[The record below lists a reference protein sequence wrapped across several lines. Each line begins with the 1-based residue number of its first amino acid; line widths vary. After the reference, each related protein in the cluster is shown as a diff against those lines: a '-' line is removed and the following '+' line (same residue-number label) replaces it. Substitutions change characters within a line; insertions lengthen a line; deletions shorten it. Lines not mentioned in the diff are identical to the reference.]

1 MIPPILIRSIGV
13 IAPGLIDWTTTAAIL
28 RGEIQYQPAPLPP
41 LAPLLLPPN
50 ERRRATPPT
59 RLAMEA
65 ARQAIEPIAA
75 DLPHLPSVFASSD
88 GDLSLI
94 DRLCEGIAQ
103 QPVAL
108 SPTLFHNSVHNAAA
122 GYWSIG
128 SGCMSPSTSLAAG
141 DATLSA
147 GLLECATQ
155 LATECDEILLVAYDL
170 PGPPTLD
177 VHRHFETPFACALL
191 LARDRSQTALARM
204 ALDPITAPDPQ
215 VEDETH
221 ALSPALESMRAGNPA
236 ARVLP
241 LLQAIAQQRAGKVR
255 LPYLDGAVLSVDLGF
270 QPMPSEAPC

>member
-1 MIPPILIRSIGV
+1 MIPPLLIRSIGV
-13 IAPGLIDWTTTAAIL
+13 IAPGLTDWPTTAAIL
-28 RGEIQYQPAPLPP
+28 RGEIQYRPAPLPP

-65 ARQAIEPIAA
+65 ARQAIEQVEANLA
-75 DLPHLPSVFASSD
+75 HLPSVFASSD

-94 DRLCEGIAQ
+94 DRLCQGIAQ

-170 PGPPTLD
+170 PGPPTFD

-191 LARDRSQTALARM
+191 LARDRGQTALARM
-204 ALDPITAPDPQ
+204 ALDPIRAPQ
-215 VEDETH
+215 GQEENETR
-221 ALSPALESMRAGNPA
+221 ARPPALESMRAGNPA

-241 LLQAIAQQRAGKVR
+241 LLQAIAQQRAGTVR
-255 LPYLDGAVLSVDLGF
+255 LPYLDGAALSVALGF